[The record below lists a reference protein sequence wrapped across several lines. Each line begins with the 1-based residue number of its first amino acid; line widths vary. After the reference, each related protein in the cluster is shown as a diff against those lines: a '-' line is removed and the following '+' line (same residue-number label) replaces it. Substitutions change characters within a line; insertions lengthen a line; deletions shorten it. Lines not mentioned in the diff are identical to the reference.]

1 LQVCITLLGNNIALE
16 RNRTVDHILTM
27 DVLYQLSYKGKK
39 QTTPSLF
46 KSDRFGSGTIAK
58 SIPFVNNEELI
69 AYPQRFT

>member
-1 LQVCITLLGNNIALE
+1 
-16 RNRTVDHILTM
+16 M